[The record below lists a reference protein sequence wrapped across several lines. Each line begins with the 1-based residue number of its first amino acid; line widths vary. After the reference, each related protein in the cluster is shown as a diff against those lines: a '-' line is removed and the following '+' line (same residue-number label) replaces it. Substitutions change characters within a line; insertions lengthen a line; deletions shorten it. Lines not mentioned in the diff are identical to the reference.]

1 MSGGTR
7 REKLDEL
14 QEELGYQFSD
24 SRMLETALT
33 HRSLAHEEGHLDHYE
48 RLEFLGDSVLGLVA
62 AEWLFG
68 RFPDLA
74 EGELARMKSHLVSAS
89 ILAEHARVLG
99 LGRYLRLG
107 VGEERSGGR
116 EKASLLA
123 DVMEAVIG
131 ALYVDGGYSP
141 ARRSILVMLED
152 HLGRKVPSQIGTD
165 AKSTLQEV
173 VQARGGAL
181 PEYRLVEVSG
191 PDHDRTFIYE
201 CWIGGIV
208 QGVGKGPSK
217 KTAQRKAAASAIRN
231 SS

>member
-1 MSGGTR
+1 MSGETS
-7 REKLDEL
+7 REVLDEL
-14 QEELGYQFSD
+14 QEELGYRFAD
-24 SRMLETALT
+24 SRTLETALT

-62 AEWLFG
+62 AEWLYG

-89 ILAEHARVLG
+89 ILAEHARAIG

-116 EKASLLA
+116 EKSSLLA

-131 ALYVDGGYSP
+131 ALYVDGGYLP
-141 ARRSILVMLED
+141 ARRAIRVMLED
-152 HLGRKVPSQIGTD
+152 HLGRRVPSQIGTD

-173 VQARGGAL
+173 VQAKGGAL

-191 PDHDRTFIYE
+191 PDHDRKFTYE
-201 CWIGGIV
+201 CWIDGAV
-208 QGVGKGPSK
+208 QGVGQGRSK
-217 KTAQRKAAASAIRN
+217 KTAQRKAAASAIK
-231 SS
+231 SFS